1 MISIELKDIRLHGSH
16 GVYHGESKTGNLY
29 QVDLCVKYEEGG
41 ANFHTLNDTIS
52 YVELYD
58 ILRQRMQFPT
68 PLLEKLRIEIIGQI
82 KHQYPFIAEAMISIY
97 KLQAPI
103 QNFEGKV
110 GVSLHKI
117 FNE

>member
-1 MISIELKDIRLHGSH
+1 MTSIELKDIRLHGAH
-16 GVYHGESKTGNLY
+16 GIYHGESKTGNIY
-29 QVDLCVKYEEGG
+29 QVDLCVKYEERT
-41 ANFHTLNDTIS
+41 ATFNTIDDTIS

-68 PLLEKLRIEIIGQI
+68 PLLEKLCFDIIHQV
-82 KHQYPFIAEAMISIY
+82 KQQYPFIAEVMISIY

-103 QNFEGKV
+103 ENFEGKV

>member
-1 MISIELKDIRLHGSH
+1 MTSIELKDIRLHGNH
-16 GVYHGESKTGNLY
+16 GVYHGESKTGNIY
-29 QVDLCVKYEEGG
+29 QIDLFVKFEEGG
-41 ANFHTLNDTIS
+41 TNFRSVDDTIS

-58 ILRQRMQFPT
+58 ILRQRMQT
-68 PLLEKLRIEIIGQI
+68 TTALLEELCNEVIQQI
-82 KHQYPFIAEAMISIY
+82 KQQYPFIAEAKISIY